1 MLRLFES
8 SPWNQ
13 WKHLWR
19 IRQNRIMF
27 TISIGLIF
35 FVLVGIPYHIAN
47 QINSY
52 REWIAFDPMLN
63 IDAITPYIPI
73 LNLGYFSFYLY
84 YVLIPFFAREEIQR
98 KLAIVFTQRLVV
110 ATLPVFVLFILFP
123 VQVDMRDSIQG
134 DDLLTT
140 LLSLIHS
147 IDEPYNAWPS
157 LHIVHSLC
165 VVLAVPLVFKISKLN
180 HTLLWIAWLILGY
193 STMTTQQHY
202 LFDIITG
209 IIYALIIHFSL
220 IKPVIKRTIQGE
232 FDERFQSFQANNEDT
247 TSG

>member
-13 WKHLWR
+13 WKYLWK
-19 IRQNRIMF
+19 IRKNRIIF
-27 TISIGLIF
+27 SISIGFIF
-35 FVLVGIPYHIAN
+35 FVLIGIPYYIAN
-47 QINSY
+47 QISSY
-52 REWIAFDPMLN
+52 RGWVAFDPMWN
-63 IDAITPYIPI
+63 IDTVTPYIPI

-84 YVLIPFFAREEIQR
+84 YVLVPFFSREEIQK
-98 KLAIVFTQRLVV
+98 KLAIVFTQRIVI
-110 ATLPVFVLFILFP
+110 ATLPAFALFILLP

-140 LLSLIHS
+140 LLTLIHS
-147 IDEPYNAWPS
+147 VDEPYNAWPS
-157 LHIVHSLC
+157 LHVVHSLC
-165 VVLAVPLVFKISKLN
+165 VVLAVPLIFKISKLN
-180 HTLLWIAWLILGY
+180 HTLLWIAWLILCY

-202 LFDIITG
+202 LFDIMTG
-209 IIYALIIHFSL
+209 IIYALIIHFSM

-247 TSG
+247 TSR